1 MTMNS
6 DEARKTI
13 ESLNAVGSPVER
25 QVRRSR
31 RYGRFTVPARWADE
45 YRSELLR
52 VMGKCI
58 VFRAEHLYHS
68 ECIEY
73 WAASDHFR
81 ALQEG
86 EIVPEYQWYF
96 TDDGDFWCEELR
108 A

>member
-1 MTMNS
+1 M
-6 DEARKTI
+6 
-13 ESLNAVGSPVER
+13 
-25 QVRRSR
+25 
-31 RYGRFTVPARWADE
+31 
-45 YRSELLR
+45 
-52 VMGKCI
+52 
-58 VFRAEHLYHS
+58 FRAEHLYHS

>member
-1 MTMNS
+1 MTT
-6 DEARKTI
+6 EATDAPQAVP
-13 ESLNAVGSPVER
+13 AVGAQVER
-25 QVRRSR
+25 SVRRAR
-31 RYGRFTVPARWADE
+31 RYGRFSMPARWADE

-68 ECIEY
+68 DRIEY

-81 ALQEG
+81 ALPEG
-86 EIVPEYQWYF
+86 EIVPEYGWYF
-96 TDDGDFWCEELR
+96 TDEGDFWCQELG